1 MKINI
6 SFDEFKK
13 NHSNNKHQVLFKSRS
28 CKEYYKVENLF
39 KFLLAEKN
47 SFIFESVEKG
57 KIKGRYTIIGLN
69 PDKIWDINK
78 NTATISSFGKKTKI
92 KVKPLFFINKLIKE
106 FNIKIPKQLPFMS
119 SMLVGYFSYDVIRYI
134 ENIPDQT
141 KDDLKI
147 PDVRLSR
154 PKNLVIYDNFKKK
167 IHYIENVYSDTR
179 IKDYKETYNS
189 IISKFVLFENYENIT
204 IPEKFT
210 FKKNKNLVKSN
221 ISKQKFKS
229 LVEKAKKYIKRGDIF
244 QVVLSQRF
252 ERRIEKRP
260 IEIYN
265 YLRKS
270 NPSPFMFYFNYD
282 DFNILGSSPEI
293 LVRLRK
299 GEVTIRPIAGT
310 RPRGRTF
317 KEDKKYELD
326 LLKDK
331 KELAEHLM
339 LLDLGRN
346 DVGKV
351 SEINSVKVNEKFKV
365 ERYSH
370 VMHIVSNVVG
380 KFNNKFSLFETL
392 LSGFPAGTVSGAPK
406 IRAME
411 IIDELEK
418 NKRKLYAGGIGYF
431 TPNGE
436 FDTCIA
442 LRTALI
448 KNNKFYVQAG
458 AGIVADSKADKE
470 YAETVNK
477 AKALMKAI
485 DWMKILLIDNYD
497 SFTYNLYHYI
507 SNFNNNVDVVRNDKI
522 DSKII
527 LRKKYSKIVI
537 SPGPGNP
544 NQAGNCLK
552 IVKDVYKKIPILGV
566 CLGHQIIGQ
575 VFGGRIVNAKNL
587 MHGKTSKIKH
597 QKKGLFKNIQNNFE
611 ATRYHSLIVDRKS
624 FPKNLVITAETKN
637 KTIMGLMH
645 KDFNIH
651 GFQFHPESISTKIGM
666 KLIKNFIA
674 N

>member
-6 SFDEFKK
+6 SFNKFKK
-13 NHSNNKHQVLFKSRS
+13 NHTSNKHQILFKSRS
-28 CKEYYKVENLF
+28 CKDYYKVENLF

-78 NTATISSFGKKTKI
+78 NTATISSLGKKTKI

-485 DWMKILLIDNYD
+485 D
-497 SFTYNLYHYI
+497 
-507 SNFNNNVDVVRNDKI
+507 
-522 DSKII
+522 
-527 LRKKYSKIVI
+527 
-537 SPGPGNP
+537 
-544 NQAGNCLK
+544 
-552 IVKDVYKKIPILGV
+552 
-566 CLGHQIIGQ
+566 
-575 VFGGRIVNAKNL
+575 
-587 MHGKTSKIKH
+587 
-597 QKKGLFKNIQNNFE
+597 
-611 ATRYHSLIVDRKS
+611 
-624 FPKNLVITAETKN
+624 
-637 KTIMGLMH
+637 
-645 KDFNIH
+645 
-651 GFQFHPESISTKIGM
+651 
-666 KLIKNFIA
+666 
-674 N
+674 